1 MAVTIRLLKD
11 DESDYK
17 LLTKWYQQKEIYTHF
32 EQKVLTY
39 EEIVNKY
46 KPRTKTN
53 AKVPVFMIEYD
64 NAPVG
69 IIQYQQIDEENQ
81 KLYSIK
87 NTNAYEIDIF
97 IGELNLHNKGIGRN
111 AIDLICDYLKNK
123 KEAKLLVMC
132 PLKDNISAIKC
143 YEKCEFEILRDFQT
157 LNTIG
162 ELKSYALMMRK
173 SKKNN
178 E

>member
-11 DESDYK
+11 NEIDYK
-17 LLTKWYQQKEIYTHF
+17 LLTKWYQEKEIYTHF
-32 EQKVLTY
+32 EQRQLTY

-64 NAPVG
+64 NTPVG
-69 IIQYQQIDEENQ
+69 IIQYQQIDEDNR
-81 KLYSIK
+81 KLYGI
-87 NTNAYEIDIF
+87 NENNVYEIDIF
-97 IGELNLHNKGIGRN
+97 IGELNLHNKGIGKK
-111 AIDLICDYLKNK
+111 AIDLICDYLINP

-132 PLKDNISAIKC
+132 PLKSNINAIKC
-143 YEKCEFEILRDFQT
+143 YEKCGFKILRDFQI

-162 ELKSYALMMRK
+162 ELKTYVLMTRK
-173 SKKNN
+173 DH
-178 E
+178 ER

>member
-11 DESDYK
+11 NEIDYK
-17 LLTKWYQQKEIYTHF
+17 LLTKWYQEKEIYTHF
-32 EQKVLTY
+32 EQRQLTY

-64 NAPVG
+64 NTPVG
-69 IIQYQQIDEENQ
+69 IIQYQQIDEDNR
-81 KLYSIK
+81 KLYGI
-87 NTNAYEIDIF
+87 NENNVYEIDIF
-97 IGELNLHNKGIGRN
+97 IGELNLHNKGIGKK
-111 AIDLICDYLKNK
+111 AIDLICDYLINL

-132 PLKDNISAIKC
+132 PLKSNINAIKC
-143 YEKCEFEILRDFQT
+143 YEKCGFKILRDFQT

-162 ELKSYALMMRK
+162 ELKTYVLMTRK
-173 SKKNN
+173 DH
-178 E
+178 ER